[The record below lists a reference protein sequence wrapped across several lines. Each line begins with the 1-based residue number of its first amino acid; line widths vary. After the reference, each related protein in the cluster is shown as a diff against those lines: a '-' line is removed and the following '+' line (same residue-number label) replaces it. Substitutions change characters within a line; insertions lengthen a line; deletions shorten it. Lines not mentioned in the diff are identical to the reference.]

1 MRLARFME
9 LQKMRV
15 LINFV
20 LSGQGM
26 WSEMCVLHKE
36 FPMDEEIEFVK
47 LCHLL
52 ETQVLDS
59 YVTLLDHMR
68 LIVSAELCLWCV
80 WCTSARP
87 QCA

>member
-1 MRLARFME
+1 MKLARFME

-26 WSEMCVLHKE
+26 WSEMCVLHE
-36 FPMDEEIEFVK
+36 GFPMDEEIEFVK

-52 ETQVLDS
+52 APKE
-59 YVTLLDHMR
+59 LL
-68 LIVSAELCLWCV
+68 
-80 WCTSARP
+80 
-87 QCA
+87 